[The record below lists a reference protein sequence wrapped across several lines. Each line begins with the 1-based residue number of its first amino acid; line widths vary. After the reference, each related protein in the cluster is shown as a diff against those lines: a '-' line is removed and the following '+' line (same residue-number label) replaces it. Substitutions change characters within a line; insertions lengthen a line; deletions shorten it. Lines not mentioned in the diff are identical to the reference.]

1 MAELIKLKSA
11 ARTSEVN
18 SVTSGMISEY
28 SKKDWSSDAYLTNL
42 FTELQMLD
50 ANLTVAVNRIKAES
64 DLEDKDAT
72 RDELIRSI
80 NYVILGFLHS
90 PDPTF
95 KSAAEKVYSV
105 FEHYGFNITTE
116 NYESEST
123 LVKSLL
129 LDLSKEELQSSI
141 AVLPSLG
148 TSISRLRSAQ
158 TEFEVAQLVFQN
170 EKAAQGN
177 LESASE
183 IKKKIIPLINEK
195 LFFYLRAMNLAD
207 PAKYCEFTS
216 NITQII
222 VDVNQKVKVRTKPG
236 AATTTKNE

>member
-105 FEHYGFNITTE
+105 FEHYGFNITTA

-129 LDLSKEELQSSI
+129 LDLSKEE
-141 AVLPSLG
+141 
-148 TSISRLRSAQ
+148 
-158 TEFEVAQLVFQN
+158 
-170 EKAAQGN
+170 